1 MIPKKRI
8 SELRNILQNHNHRY
22 YVLDDPSISD
32 GEYDQLF
39 RELEELENEYPAL
52 ITSDSPTQ
60 RIGSKPIEEFGTI
73 EHRKPML
80 SLANAMS
87 EQELIAFDERM
98 QTALK
103 RESVN
108 YIAEP

>member
-39 RELEELENEYPAL
+39 RELEEL
-52 ITSDSPTQ
+52 
-60 RIGSKPIEEFGTI
+60 
-73 EHRKPML
+73 
-80 SLANAMS
+80 
-87 EQELIAFDERM
+87 
-98 QTALK
+98 
-103 RESVN
+103 
-108 YIAEP
+108 